1 VSTLIGSELSVET
14 PAATARPRAWTSH
27 RVRLIRDRTALI
39 TVLLAAWEISGRY
52 LIDTIWISRPSLIA
66 ERLWSLAASGA
77 LWKHTELTVME
88 ATLGLL
94 LAFAIGIPAGI
105 AMARFKYA
113 NAVAEPF
120 LLGIYSLPRVALAPL
135 FIIYFG
141 IDLFSKVMMSF
152 STVVFIFMFNVHEGL
167 KTVDPDLIDLMR
179 TMRASPG
186 YVTRCVLLP
195 WIVPWIVAS
204 LRIGVGLS
212 LVGAVVGELIGSASG
227 LGWYIEHS
235 GGRLDTTGVFAGLV
249 ALMVVAM
256 LGNWIVAWLADR
268 VSSWRPAAS

>member
-1 VSTLIGSELSVET
+1 VSTLFGSELPAEA
-14 PAATARPRAWTSH
+14 PAATARSIPWTGH
-27 RVRLIRDRTALI
+27 RIRLIRDRVVLV
-39 TVLLAAWEISGRY
+39 TVLLAAWEIAGRY
-52 LIDTIWISRPSLIA
+52 VIDVLWISRPSLIA
-66 ERLWSLAASGA
+66 ERLWSLAISGA
-77 LWKHTELTVME
+77 LWKHTELTVSE
-88 ATLGLL
+88 ALLGLL
-94 LAFAIGIPAGI
+94 LAFAVGIPAGI

-113 NAVAEPF
+113 NAVVEPF

-141 IDLFSKVMMSF
+141 IDLLSKVMMSF

-179 TMRASPG
+179 TMRAPSG
-186 YVTRCVLLP
+186 FVIRRVLLP
-195 WIVPWIVAS
+195 WIVPWIIVS

-212 LVGAVVGELIGSASG
+212 LVGAVVGELIGSAAG

-249 ALMVVAM
+249 TLMMVAM
-256 LGNWIVAWLADR
+256 LGNWIVARLSDLA
-268 VSSWRPAAS
+268 SSWRPASP